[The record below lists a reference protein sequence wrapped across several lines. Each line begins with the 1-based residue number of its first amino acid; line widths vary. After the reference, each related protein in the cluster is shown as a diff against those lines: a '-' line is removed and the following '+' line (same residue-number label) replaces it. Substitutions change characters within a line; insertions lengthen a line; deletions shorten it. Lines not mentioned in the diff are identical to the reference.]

1 MKQIIIFG
9 AGDYGKLAYDHFGSQ
24 NIAGFID
31 NNPDK
36 IGMTYLEKPV
46 MSLEMFMEDSP
57 HQYRLV
63 IAVRS
68 FSGIVKQLKEKNIK
82 EYDIY
87 SPQYQDSLDR
97 LEKIIKESKNITS
110 LVFLGVDDSTNI
122 LVEEV
127 LAKIFRLNKYKI
139 YDCRGH
145 NTIGTLVG
153 DVVVEEI
160 PDAIFDEY
168 VVISANDR
176 YRELEAIAEHIVV
189 DKKKIIN
196 PFAQE
201 GYFPRER
208 LIFNPYEHDT
218 LNKQKTED
226 QWNQETKKNQDI
238 DTVYKLSEVLN
249 KYQPLFNHVE
259 IETINRCNGKCS
271 FCPVSVKHDIRK
283 KMIMSDELFKKI
295 IDDLAELKYDGKIAL
310 FSNGEPMLDPNIIDR
325 HAYMRKKLPLART
338 HLFTNGTLLTLD
350 KFIKLISYLDEL
362 IIDNYNQKLEL
373 NDTSKEI
380 LAYCDK
386 NKDLIDKVT
395 IVLRKEDEVL
405 TSRGGDAPNRKDKI
419 EFIKERCVLPFRQL
433 IIRPDGK
440 VSLCC
445 NDPYGR
451 ITLGDFSKQTAKEIW
466 YGTKFAEIRK
476 KIMQGRGYI
485 EHCKYCDT
493 FYF

>member
-1 MKQIIIFG
+1 
-9 AGDYGKLAYDHFGSQ
+9 
-24 NIAGFID
+24 
-31 NNPDK
+31 
-36 IGMTYLEKPV
+36 MTYLEKPV
-46 MSLEMFMEDSP
+46 MSLERFMKDST

-68 FSGIVKQLKEKNIK
+68 FAAIVKQLKEKNIK
-82 EYDIY
+82 KYDIY
-87 SPQYQDSLDR
+87 SPQYQNSLER
-97 LEKIIKESKNITS
+97 LGRLIKESKDITS
-110 LVFLGVDDSTNI
+110 LAFLGVDDSTSI

-127 LAKIFRLNKYKI
+127 LAKFVSLNGYKI
-139 YDCRGH
+139 FDCKGH
-145 NTIGTLVG
+145 DTIGTLVG
-153 DVVVEEI
+153 DAVVEEI
-160 PDAIFDEY
+160 PDMFFDGY
-168 VVISANDR
+168 IVISANDR
-176 YRELEAIAEHIVV
+176 YRELEVIAEHLVV

-201 GYFPRER
+201 SYFPKER
-208 LIFNPYEHDT
+208 LIFNPYEHDA
-218 LNKQKTED
+218 LNKQKTEE

-238 DTVYKLSEVLN
+238 DTIYKLSEILN
-249 KYQPLFNHVE
+249 EYQPLFNHVE

-310 FSNGEPMLDPNIIDR
+310 FSNGEPMLDPQIIER
-325 HAYMRKKLPLART
+325 HAYMREKLPLART

-350 KFIKLISYLDEL
+350 KFKKLIPYLDEL
-362 IIDNYNQKLEL
+362 VIDNYNQKLEL
-373 NDTSKEI
+373 NNTSKDI
-380 LAYCDK
+380 VSYCEE
-386 NKDLIDKVT
+386 NRELIKKVT
-395 IVLRKEDEVL
+395 IVLRKENEVL
-405 TSRGGDAPNRKDKI
+405 TSRGGDAPNRKNKI

-451 ITLGDFSKQTAKEIW
+451 VTLGDFSIQNAKEIW
-466 YGTKFAEIRK
+466 YGDKFAGIRK
-476 KIMQGRGYI
+476 KIMQGRGCI
-485 EHCKYCDT
+485 DHCKYCDT